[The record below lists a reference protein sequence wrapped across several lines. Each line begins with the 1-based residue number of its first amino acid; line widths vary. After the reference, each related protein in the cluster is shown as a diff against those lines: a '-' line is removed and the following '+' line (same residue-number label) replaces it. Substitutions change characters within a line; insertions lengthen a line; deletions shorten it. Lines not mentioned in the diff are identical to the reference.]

1 MNKTFIISIV
11 AAAVVVAIL
20 AVGGV
25 FGYKLHSEL
34 SVYKSYGSPADLKA
48 TEKEVATLKQELQ
61 QQQRD
66 MTKLKKQFAVY
77 RKQAVVAAQERA
89 ERRKATAVA
98 AFTPLSG
105 YYIIAATTAHEQNEN
120 CADIK
125 ALLMFEAKH
134 LSVSDPDALK
144 AQEALCNSFIDKKIE
159 PVFKYQM
166 LRLRAN
172 IKSSA
177 DHLRPEAEEKFK
189 QAKALLKRWNIPVDR
204 SLDKYLRF

>member
-1 MNKTFIISIV
+1 MSKTFILGIV
-11 AAAVVVAIL
+11 AAAVMVAIL
-20 AVGGV
+20 AAGGV

-34 SVYKSYGSPADLKA
+34 SVYKSYGTPADLKA
-48 TEKEVATLKQELQ
+48 TEKEVRALKQQLQ
-61 QQQRD
+61 QQKRD
-66 MTKLKKQFAVY
+66 MNKLKKQFAVY
-77 RKQAVVAAQERA
+77 RKQAVVAAEERT

-105 YYIIAATTAHEQNEN
+105 YYVIAATTVHEQNES

-125 ALLMFEAKH
+125 ALLAFEKGNFDIA
-134 LSVSDPDALK
+134 DPAAIK
-144 AQEALCNSFIDKKIE
+144 AQETVCNSYIDKKVE

-177 DHLRPEAEEKFK
+177 GHLRSEAEDKFK
-189 QAKALLKRWNIPVDR
+189 QAKKLLKRWDVPVDR
-204 SLDKYLRF
+204 RLDKYLRF